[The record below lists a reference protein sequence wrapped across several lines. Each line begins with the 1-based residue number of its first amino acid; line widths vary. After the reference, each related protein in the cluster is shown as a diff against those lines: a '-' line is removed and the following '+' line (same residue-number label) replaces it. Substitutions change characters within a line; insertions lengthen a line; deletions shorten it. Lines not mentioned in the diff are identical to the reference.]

1 MARSLTYSNYSLR
14 VFFCFLFYCF
24 SATICFAQVS
34 ATAELDTNVIKL
46 GDQINVTLYIQYSN
60 DKGKTNI
67 TWPLIKD
74 TIAKNIELVSK
85 AKLDTSIDTTTNTS
99 IIKQKLTIT
108 SFDSGY
114 YVIPPFAFLYQAGAD
129 TNHYKL
135 ETEPLLLKVKTIP
148 VDTTKEFK
156 DIKPPLDVPFSL
168 EEALP
173 YILGGLAVIVVG
185 FLIYW
190 LIKKFRKRK
199 TIEVVTSKPTRPAH
213 EIALEALEAL
223 EKEKLWQQGNY
234 KLYHSTLS
242 DIVRTYIEHRYD
254 IMAMELPTD
263 ETLVSLRTRL
273 GSPIMKEKLREM
285 LVLADL
291 VKFAKNQPLG
301 VENEMSLKN
310 AYDFINATKLVATI
324 SPEGKEEVKE

>member
-1 MARSLTYSNYSLR
+1 MAPSLTYSNIFLK
-14 VFFCFLFYCF
+14 VFFCFICYCF
-24 SATICFAQVS
+24 SASFCLAQIS

-46 GDQINVTLYIQYSN
+46 GDQVNLTLYLQYPN
-60 DKGKTNI
+60 EKGAVTI
-67 TWPLIKD
+67 TWPVIKD
-74 TIAKNIELVSK
+74 TIVEHIELVSK
-85 AKLDTSIDTTTNTS
+85 TKADTSIDTTTNTS

-114 YVIPPFAFLYQAGAD
+114 YVIPPFTFYYQSILD
-129 TNHYKL
+129 TTHYKV
-135 ETEPLLLKVKTIP
+135 ESEPLLLKVKTIP
-148 VDTTKEFK
+148 VDTTKDFK
-156 DIKPPLDVPFSL
+156 DIKPPLEVPFTL
-168 EEALP
+168 QEALP
-173 YILGGLAVIVVG
+173 YILGGLAVIVAG

-199 TIEVVTSKPTRPAH
+199 TKEIVPSKPTRPAH
-213 EIALEALEAL
+213 EIALEALDAL
-223 EKEKLWQQGNY
+223 DKEKLWQQGNY

-254 IMAMELPTD
+254 IKAMELPTD

-310 AYDFINATKLVATI
+310 AYDFINATKLAATA
-324 SPEGKEEVKE
+324 SAEGKEDIKE